1 MKNCLICNKEFK
13 GIKYCSQ
20 PCAYKAMEINYKN
33 KMVKPMFR
41 VNTGIGGCLS
51 NSNGQ
56 RWIYI
61 SIFIGYKRYYFV
73 PIKWDVGNGKCELS
87 AKNTN

>member
-20 PCAYKAMEINYKN
+20 PCAYKAMEIKYKN

-41 VNTGIGGCLS
+41 VNTGIGGCLI
-51 NSNGQ
+51 NGNGQ
-56 RWIYI
+56 KWVHI

-73 PIKWDVGNGKCELS
+73 PIKWKVGNGRCELGGI
-87 AKNTN
+87 KNY

>member
-1 MKNCLICNKEFK
+1 M
-13 GIKYCSQ
+13 G
-20 PCAYKAMEINYKN
+20 INYKN

-51 NSNGQ
+51 NGNGQ
-56 RWIYI
+56 KWVYI

-73 PIKWDVGNGKCELS
+73 PVKWKVGNGKCELGI
-87 AKNTN
+87 KNY